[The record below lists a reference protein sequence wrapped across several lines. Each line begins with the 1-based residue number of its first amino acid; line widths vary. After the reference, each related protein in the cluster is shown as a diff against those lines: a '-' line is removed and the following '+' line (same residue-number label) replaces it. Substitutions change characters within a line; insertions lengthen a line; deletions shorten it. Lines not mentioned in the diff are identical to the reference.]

1 MISNRTT
8 DAQDDA
14 QGAAIARANT
24 FGSIEPKQ
32 LRRKAADSFRGK
44 LRRGTRTA
52 EEREEYIAAYI
63 AAWPLGLAARA
74 ADEQQAVDGTAEWVN
89 DEPK

>member
-1 MISNRTT
+1 MISSRTT

-14 QGAAIARANT
+14 QAAAIARARS
-24 FGSIEPKQ
+24 FGSIEPKP
-32 LRRKAADSFRGK
+32 LRRKAIASFKGK

-52 EEREEYIAAYI
+52 DEQAEYVAAYI

-74 ADEQQAVDGTAEWVN
+74 ADEQQAVGGETEWVN